1 MGEKKLVTVDTD
13 TKVLEGVS
21 DPVHSGSLTVEAIHP
36 YIILSDTT
44 TPAKKLRLRY
54 DSYSGLFEIRNI
66 TDDIVAVTLATE
78 ISGITRI
85 IGTNLSVYNETP
97 QLELYDRTAGGKRV
111 VMENNLSENSL
122 ILTNITDGI
131 ILDQIDLSTGA
142 RKIDLTVEKDTPKV
156 NLKDTAAGGKEY
168 RIYSQGGNLHVYNQT
183 QGVEVAKFYP
193 DKGIGFADTKEY
205 RIYAE
210 GDNLVIKDV
219 TEDIVVIK
227 YPLAIPHEMLL
238 VGRTIATT
246 SSDYVSIT
254 PKRHWYY
261 YSARD
266 FMSVVLWGVLYSSA
280 GTGAIRLYN
289 ETDGVTIHEISIT
302 EPTDPNQEQVE
313 VNITSTM
320 KSYTDVKTLR
330 IDIKGDG
337 TNETRIHQSWIE
349 VILSFPP

>member
-1 MGEKKLVTVDTD
+1 MAKRLVTVDTD
-13 TKVLEGVS
+13 TKVLEGAEN
-21 DPVHSGSLTVEAIHP
+21 PVHSGSLTVEATHP

-44 TPAKKLRLRY
+44 TPAKQLRLRY

-66 TDDIVAVTLATE
+66 TDDVVAVTLATD

-97 QLELYDRTAGGKRV
+97 QLELYDKTAGGKRV

-168 RIYSQGGNLHVYNQT
+168 RIYSQGGNLYVYDAT
-183 QGVEVAKFYP
+183 
-193 DKGIGFADTKEY
+193 
-205 RIYAE
+205 E
-210 GDNLVIKDV
+210 GK
-219 TEDIVVIK
+219 VVVK
-227 YPLAIPHEMLL
+227 YPLVLPHEMLL
-238 VGRTIATT
+238 VARTIATT
-246 SSDYVSIT
+246 DSSYVSIM
-254 PKRHWYY
+254 PKRDWNYHNV
-261 YSARD
+261 RD
-266 FMSVVLWGVLYSSA
+266 FIGNVFWGVCYSSA

-289 ETDGVTIHEISIT
+289 ETDGVTIDEVTIDAA
-302 EPTDPNQEQVE
+302 TDPNQVQV
-313 VNITSTM
+313 VRDITSTM
-320 KSYTDVKTLR
+320 KSYTESKTLR

-349 VILSFPP
+349 VMLQFPP